1 MELLHV
7 LVDYGLPFIL
17 ILTLVVFV
25 HELGHFLVARRNG
38 VRVDVFSIGF
48 GPELFGWN
56 DKSGTRWRIALLPL
70 GGFVKMFG
78 DTDAA
83 STGSIDP
90 SKLSPEEQK
99 LSFHHKRV
107 GQRAAIVF
115 AGPAMNFLFA
125 IVVMTALFS
134 TVGEQSTPPIVKAV
148 DENSAAASAGFAQGD
163 VIRSIDGHR
172 IERFEDMQRIV
183 RENPGVALSVVVDRG
198 GQELTLKAVPAT
210 HQVTDNFGSVHAF
223 GQLGLLRPDET
234 QTIRYNPLYAAWH
247 SVTEIWDMSVMTLK
261 SLGEII
267 IGARSTDDLGG
278 VLRIAHMS
286 GEVARSGIV
295 TTLTFIA
302 LLSINLGLINLFPVP
317 VLDGG
322 HLMFYAAE
330 ALRGRPLGRRVQE
343 FGSLMGLAAVMAL
356 MVFATWNDLV
366 HIGVVA
372 RIASLFG

>member
-1 MELLHV
+1 MEAIRV
-7 LVDYGLPFIL
+7 LVDYGLPFIP

-25 HELGHFLVARRNG
+25 HELGHFLVARYNG
-38 VRVDVFSIGF
+38 VRVEAFSIGF
-48 GPELFGWN
+48 GPELFGWT
-56 DKSGTRWRIALLPL
+56 DKAGTRWRVAALPL

-83 STGSIDP
+83 STGGVDP
-90 SKLSPEEQK
+90 SKLTPEEQAV
-99 LSFHHKRV
+99 SFHHKRV
-107 GQRAAIVF
+107 GQRSAVVV
-115 AGPAMNFLFA
+115 AGPAANFLFA
-125 IVVMTALFS
+125 IVLMTALFS
-134 TVGEQSTPPIVKAV
+134 TTGQQSTAPKVATV
-148 DENSAAASAGFAQGD
+148 DENSAAAAAGIQPGD
-163 VIRSIDGHR
+163 LIRSIDGHR
-172 IERFEDMQRIV
+172 IDRFEDMLRVV
-183 RENPGVALSVVVDRG
+183 RDSPGVALPITLERG
-198 GQELTLKAVPAT
+198 GETVSLTATPAT
-210 HQVTDNFGSVHAF
+210 NSLTDRFGWVHKF
-223 GQLGLLRPDET
+223 GQLGIRSSEI
-234 QTIRYNPLYAAWH
+234 QTVRYDPATAAWR

-286 GEVARSGIV
+286 GEVARSGVV

-302 LLSINLGLINLFPVP
+302 LLSINLGLINLFPIP

>member
-1 MELLHV
+1 MEAIRV
-7 LVDYGLPFIL
+7 LVDYGLPFIP

-25 HELGHFLVARRNG
+25 HELGHYLIARYNG
-38 VRVDVFSIGF
+38 VKVEAFSIGF

-56 DKSGTRWRIALLPL
+56 DKAGTRWRVGALPL

-83 STGSIDP
+83 STGGVDP
-90 SKLSPEEQK
+90 SKLSAEEQAV
-99 LSFHHKRV
+99 SFHHKRV
-107 GQRAAIVF
+107 GQRSAIVF
-115 AGPAMNFLFA
+115 AGPAMNFVFSILL
-125 IVVMTALFS
+125 MTVLFS
-134 TVGEQSTPPIVKAV
+134 TSGQQSTAPKV
-148 DENSAAASAGFAQGD
+148 DTVDPDSPAAAAGIEAGD
-163 VIRSIDGHR
+163 VIRNIDGHR
-172 IERFEDMQRIV
+172 IDRFEDMQRIV
-183 RENPGVALSVVVDRG
+183 RDNPGTALSVKLERA
-198 GQELTLKAVPAT
+198 GQELTVTAT
-210 HQVTDNFGSVHAF
+210 PGTNTLTDRFGSVHKF
-223 GQLGLLRPDET
+223 GQLGLRSSEI
-234 QTIRYNPLYAAWH
+234 QTVRYDPATAAWRAG
-247 SVTEIWDMSVMTLK
+247 TEIWDMSIMTLK
-261 SLGEII
+261 SLGEIV

-302 LLSINLGLINLFPVP
+302 LLSINLGLINLFPIP

-372 RIASLFG
+372 RIVSLFG

>member
-1 MELLHV
+1 
-7 LVDYGLPFIL
+7 
-17 ILTLVVFV
+17 
-25 HELGHFLVARRNG
+25 
-38 VRVDVFSIGF
+38 
-48 GPELFGWN
+48 
-56 DKSGTRWRIALLPL
+56 L

-83 STGSIDP
+83 STGGVDP
-90 SKLSPEEQK
+90 SKLSAEEQAV
-99 LSFHHKRV
+99 SFHHKRV
-107 GQRAAIVF
+107 GQRSAIVF
-115 AGPAMNFLFA
+115 AGPAMNFLFS
-125 IVVMTALFS
+125 IVLMTVLFS
-134 TVGEQSTPPIVKAV
+134 TSGQQSTAPKV
-148 DENSAAASAGFAQGD
+148 DTVDPDSPAAAAGIEAGD
-163 VIRSIDGHR
+163 IIRNIDGHR
-172 IERFEDMQRIV
+172 IDRFEDMQRIV
-183 RENPGVALSVVVDRG
+183 RDNPGAALSVKLERA
-198 GQELTLKAVPAT
+198 GQELTVTATPAT
-210 HQVTDNFGSVHAF
+210 NTLTDRFGSVHKF
-223 GQLGLLRPDET
+223 GQLGLRSSEI
-234 QTIRYNPLYAAWH
+234 QTVRYDPATAAWRAG
-247 SVTEIWDMSVMTLK
+247 TEIWDMSVMTLK
-261 SLGEII
+261 SLGEIV

-302 LLSINLGLINLFPVP
+302 LLSINLGLINLFPIP

-372 RIASLFG
+372 RIVSLFG